1 MTALLIW
8 IILSLVF
15 SAFFS
20 GSEMAF
26 VSANKLGI
34 EVMRNKGHKRGQ
46 YVARLFEKPK
56 VFLGSMLVGNNIS
69 LVIFTMFMT
78 KLIEPYFIGVFGESN
93 VVSLLLI
100 TLIITVLVLI
110 FGEYLPKTFF
120 RLYSYDMLYRLSGPI
135 RLFMWVLA
143 IPTWLMTNLS
153 NFLLKTVLNAPVE
166 DADKVLTRIDLEHF
180 INDNIAEEETID
192 KAILTNALN
201 LNLLKVRECMV
212 PRTEII
218 SVDKDAGL
226 DEIID
231 VFQSSKHSRVLITD
245 GDIEN
250 VVGYVHHQYLFD
262 DPASIKKIIKPIS
275 FVPEAMNVQD
285 LMSKFIKDN
294 TNIACV
300 VDEFGGT
307 AGLITLEDILEEIFG
322 EIEDEHDQEFIIEE
336 QLEEHVYRFSGRI
349 ELSYINNK
357 YENINIPDGEYHTL
371 SGYIVMTTES
381 IPEEGQECT
390 IDNNRFFI
398 ESVSDKKIETIVMT
412 ILDGTTEEPPA
423 KEET

>member
-1 MTALLIW
+1 M
-8 IILSLVF
+8 
-15 SAFFS
+15 
-20 GSEMAF
+20 
-26 VSANKLGI
+26 
-34 EVMRNKGHKRGQ
+34 
-46 YVARLFEKPK
+46 
-56 VFLGSMLVGNNIS
+56 
-69 LVIFTMFMT
+69 
-78 KLIEPYFIGVFGESN
+78 
-93 VVSLLLI
+93 
-100 TLIITVLVLI
+100 
-110 FGEYLPKTFF
+110 
-120 RLYSYDMLYRLSGPI
+120 
-135 RLFMWVLA
+135 
-143 IPTWLMTNLS
+143 
-153 NFLLKTVLNAPVE
+153 
-166 DADKVLTRIDLEHF
+166 
-180 INDNIAEEETID
+180 
-192 KAILTNALN
+192 
-201 LNLLKVRECMV
+201 
-212 PRTEII
+212 
-218 SVDKDAGL
+218 
-226 DEIID
+226 
-231 VFQSSKHSRVLITD
+231 
-245 GDIEN
+245 
-250 VVGYVHHQYLFD
+250 
-262 DPASIKKIIKPIS
+262 
-275 FVPEAMNVQD
+275 PEAMNVQD